1 MLDCSVDL
9 SQECFAKFY
18 PLICRIGCGT
28 GVLSIG
34 CAMLG
39 AGFVTGFDIDD
50 DALAVCKS
58 NLDDF
63 DINFADV
70 VHCDVLKL
78 GGGDDDEE
86 NLLLRKKFDTVVMNP
101 PFGKTFLLFVSLVN
115 L

>member
-1 MLDCSVDL
+1 
-9 SQECFAKFY
+9 
-18 PLICRIGCGT
+18 
-28 GVLSIG
+28 
-34 CAMLG
+34 MLG